1 MAVNAVAE
9 HHEDKPFSSNISR
22 IVWVSDAIS
31 GSRPGARYEPH
42 EAYVKRLKQIEEIG
56 RAFPEVSEVYAFQ
69 AGRDVRVLVKP
80 EMISD
85 SELTLLVSKIKQK
98 LEKEAQYVGQIKVTG
113 IREVRATDIT
123 KAK

>member
-1 MAVNAVAE
+1 M
-9 HHEDKPFSSNISR
+9 
-22 IVWVSDAIS
+22 
-31 GSRPGARYEPH
+31 
-42 EAYVKRLKQIEEIG
+42 KQIEEIG

>member
-1 MAVNAVAE
+1 
-9 HHEDKPFSSNISR
+9 
-22 IVWVSDAIS
+22 
-31 GSRPGARYEPH
+31 
-42 EAYVKRLKQIEEIG
+42 LKQIEEIG